1 MSITVLPESAYLA
14 SHELVTGGQMG
25 ITRKASIEWDDGSIR
40 KCYIKVYPQLDRVRK
55 LCNELTGFTLAKA
68 LGLLQPNGA
77 ALMPLSKIF
86 YSDFS
91 DITDLENEETIWA
104 WVTTE
109 CGSSVKGVFH
119 LNNIEE
125 LILTDPEQTQI
136 KLIQA
141 FSLVCSQKNL
151 PEIIAFDDFIA
162 NEDRNIG
169 NVVMTG
175 DGNMGIIDHGEV
187 LGSVDWIQFLT
198 ALDKTK
204 NFTNKLLNIL
214 DTQPSLKEQTKFTV
228 KHKSVDACNAHK
240 DAFISVQE
248 ILMTWWKNLLEVSTI
263 PPCDHQKFIEYLKD
277 FLHYRCHQP
286 TTLFANRIGLVA

>member
-1 MSITVLPESAYLA
+1 MNITVLPETAYLTT
-14 SHELVTGGQMG
+14 HELVTGGIMG
-25 ITRKASIEWDDGSIR
+25 VTRKASIEWDDGTIR
-40 KCYIKVYPQLDRVRK
+40 KCYVKVYPEFDRARK
-55 LCNELTGFTLAKA
+55 LCNELTGFTLGKA
-68 LGLLQPNGA
+68 IGLFQPDNA

-86 YSDFS
+86 YTDFS
-91 DITDLENEETIWA
+91 DVIEDNNEIIWA

-109 CGSSVKGVFH
+109 CGSSVKGIFH
-119 LNNIEE
+119 LNNFEE
-125 LILTDPEQTQI
+125 LIIQDQKNTQI

-175 DGNMGIIDHGEV
+175 DGNMGIIDHGEI
-187 LGSVDWIQFLT
+187 LGSIDWIQYLND
-198 ALDKTK
+198 LDKTE
-204 NFTNKLLNIL
+204 NFNNKLLNIL
-214 DTQPSLKEQTKFTV
+214 ELLPSLKAQTKFTT
-228 KHKSVDACNAHK
+228 KHQAVEASNLHK

-248 ILMTWWKNLLEVSTI
+248 ILFTWWKNLLEISTV
-263 PPCDHQKFIEYLKD
+263 PPSEHQKFIDYLRE

-286 TTLFANRIGLVA
+286 TSLFANRIGLVA

>member
-1 MSITVLPESAYLA
+1 MTITVLPETAYLTT
-14 SHELVTGGQMG
+14 HELVTGGIMG
-25 ITRKASIEWDDGSIR
+25 VTRKASIEWDDGTIR
-40 KCYIKVYPQLDRVRK
+40 KCYVKVYPEFDRARK
-55 LCNELTGFTLAKA
+55 LCNELTGFTLGKA
-68 LGLLQPNGA
+68 IGLFQPDNA

-86 YSDFS
+86 YPDFS
-91 DITDLENEETIWA
+91 DVIEDNNEIIWA

-109 CGSSVKGVFH
+109 CGSSIKGIFH

-125 LILTDPEQTQI
+125 LIIQDPTNTQT

-187 LGSVDWIQFLT
+187 LGSIDWIQYLT
-198 ALDKTK
+198 NLDKTK
-204 NFTNKLLNIL
+204 NFNNKLLNIL
-214 DTQPSLKEQTKFTV
+214 EMLPSLKEQTRFTT
-228 KHKSVDACNAHK
+228 KHQAVEACNLHK

-248 ILMTWWKNLLEVSTI
+248 MLLTWWKNLLEISTV
-263 PPCDHQKFIEYLKD
+263 PPSEHQKFIDYLRE

-286 TTLFANRIGLVA
+286 TSLFANRIGLVA